1 MNPKPGEYSEDELI
15 EQSAV
20 TLFQQLGWEMMD
32 CYHELDLNG
41 KSALGREN
49 TGEVILTSRMLPV
62 LKSLNPDLP
71 PEAFAQAIEELS
83 RDRSLLSSVQ
93 ANHEIYKMLK
103 NGIKVKTTD
112 KNGDEVPFEV
122 KIIDWNNPKKNDYFL
137 ASQFWITG
145 EMYKRRADLVGFVN
159 GIPLVFIELKAVH
172 KNLQTAFNDNIR
184 DYKYAIPQVFW
195 YNAFILISNGTN
207 SKIGTISAE
216 WEHFSDWKKIN
227 KEGEEGVVSL
237 DTIIRGTCE
246 PQHLLDITEN
256 FSLFQEARGGLIK
269 LVAKNHQYL
278 GVNHAIE
285 ILHEIKQK
293 EGRLGVFWHT
303 QGSGKS
309 ISMVF
314 FAQKVLRK
322 IPGNW
327 TFVIIT
333 DRIELDDQIYTNFTS
348 VGAVTEKKAQ
358 AESSEHLKQLLIED
372 HRYVFTLIQKFRTE
386 ELLSERSDIIVITDE
401 AHRSQYDTLALN
413 MRKAL
418 PDASFLAFT
427 GTPLINSEEK
437 TREVFGDYVS
447 IYNFKQS
454 VDDKATVPLFYE
466 NRIPELQLTNK
477 DLNEGMYEIIE
488 QAELDENQEKKLQ
501 REFAHQY
508 HLITRDDRLETIAE
522 DIVKHFTGRGYQ
534 GKAMVISV
542 DKATAVRMY
551 DKVQKYWKRYIEK
564 LTAALAVAPSAE
576 FASQKQWLDYI
587 KSTDMAVVVSQGQN
601 EVADMKKKGLDI
613 MPHRRRMLKE
623 DLDAKFKDP
632 DDPFRV
638 VFVCAM
644 WMTGFDVPCC
654 STIYLDKPMRNHT
667 LMQTIARANRVFRD
681 KVNGLIVDY
690 IGVFR
695 SLKKALAIY
704 GTGTGGGIEEA
715 DTPVKDK
722 QALVNILKEV
732 ITEADTFCSGLGIS
746 TVAIKCAEGFQK
758 IKLLDDAEDAIVT
771 TDELKNKF
779 LLIAYNVSHLYRA
792 ILPDPLASEIKQDC
806 ILFEVLARKINSQ
819 ITPADI
825 SSVIGKVDDLLDR
838 SVAAQG
844 YLIRENKSKYDTFID
859 LSKVD
864 FEKLKEQFEK
874 NRKHIE
880 ADKLKTAIAGKLQNM
895 IYLNRTRMDFHLQ
908 FQKMIDEYNAGS
920 SNIDEF
926 FKQLIKFAQGLNKE
940 DKRSIAENLSE
951 EELAVFDLLTKPQM
965 KLTKKEELDV
975 KKVAKDLLGTLKKE
989 KLVLEWR
996 KKQQAK
1002 AAVKVAIEEILEGL
1016 PTCYTTELYQQKVN
1030 VIYEHVY
1037 ESYFGPEQ
1045 NIYTKVGQ

>member
-15 EQSAV
+15 EQNAIA
-20 TLFQQLGWEMMD
+20 LFQQLGWETAN
-32 CYHELDLNG
+32 CYHEFDYNG
-41 KSALGREN
+41 KSTLGREN
-49 TGEVILTSRMLPV
+49 TGDVILVSRLLPV
-62 LKSLNPDLP
+62 LKRLNPRLP
-71 PEAFAQAIEELS
+71 SEAFTLAIEELS
-83 RDRSLLSSVQ
+83 IDRSLLSPVQ
-93 ANHEIYKMLK
+93 ANHEVYKLLK
-103 NGIKVKTTD
+103 NGVKVKITD
-112 KNGDEVPFEV
+112 KKGEEIPVEV

-137 ASQFWITG
+137 TSQFWITG

-172 KNLQTAFNDNIR
+172 KNLQNAFNDNIR
-184 DYKYAIPQVFW
+184 DYKYAIPQIFW

-227 KEGEEGVVSL
+227 KEGEEGVISL

-246 PQHLLDITEN
+246 PQHLQDIIEN

-285 ILHEIKQK
+285 MLHEIKQK

-309 ISMVF
+309 VSMVF

-358 AESSEHLKQLLIED
+358 AESSEHLKQLLGED

-418 PDASFLAFT
+418 PNASFLAFT

-576 FASQKQWLDYI
+576 FASQKQWVDYI
-587 KSTDMAVVVSQGQN
+587 KSTDMAVVVS
-601 EVADMKKKGLDI
+601 
-613 MPHRRRMLKE
+613 
-623 DLDAKFKDP
+623 
-632 DDPFRV
+632 
-638 VFVCAM
+638 
-644 WMTGFDVPCC
+644 
-654 STIYLDKPMRNHT
+654 
-667 LMQTIARANRVFRD
+667 
-681 KVNGLIVDY
+681 
-690 IGVFR
+690 
-695 SLKKALAIY
+695 
-704 GTGTGGGIEEA
+704 
-715 DTPVKDK
+715 
-722 QALVNILKEV
+722 
-732 ITEADTFCSGLGIS
+732 
-746 TVAIKCAEGFQK
+746 
-758 IKLLDDAEDAIVT
+758 
-771 TDELKNKF
+771 
-779 LLIAYNVSHLYRA
+779 
-792 ILPDPLASEIKQDC
+792 
-806 ILFEVLARKINSQ
+806 
-819 ITPADI
+819 
-825 SSVIGKVDDLLDR
+825 
-838 SVAAQG
+838 
-844 YLIRENKSKYDTFID
+844 
-859 LSKVD
+859 
-864 FEKLKEQFEK
+864 
-874 NRKHIE
+874 
-880 ADKLKTAIAGKLQNM
+880 
-895 IYLNRTRMDFHLQ
+895 
-908 FQKMIDEYNAGS
+908 
-920 SNIDEF
+920 
-926 FKQLIKFAQGLNKE
+926 
-940 DKRSIAENLSE
+940 
-951 EELAVFDLLTKPQM
+951 
-965 KLTKKEELDV
+965 
-975 KKVAKDLLGTLKKE
+975 
-989 KLVLEWR
+989 
-996 KKQQAK
+996 
-1002 AAVKVAIEEILEGL
+1002 
-1016 PTCYTTELYQQKVN
+1016 
-1030 VIYEHVY
+1030 
-1037 ESYFGPEQ
+1037 
-1045 NIYTKVGQ
+1045 

>member
-1 MNPKPGEYSEDELI
+1 M
-15 EQSAV
+15 
-20 TLFQQLGWEMMD
+20 
-32 CYHELDLNG
+32 HE
-41 KSALGREN
+41 
-49 TGEVILTSRMLPV
+49 
-62 LKSLNPDLP
+62 
-71 PEAFAQAIEELS
+71 AIEELS

-951 EELAVFDLLTKPQM
+951 EELAVFDLLTKPKM

>member
-1 MNPKPGEYSEDELI
+1 MNPKPGEYSEDELV
-15 EQSAV
+15 EQSAIA
-20 TLFQQLGWEMMD
+20 LFQQLGWETAD
-32 CYHELDLNG
+32 CYHEFDLNS

-49 TGEVILTSRMLPV
+49 TGEVILTSRLLLA
-62 LKSLNPDLP
+62 LKRLNPRLP
-71 PEAFAQAIEELS
+71 PEAFTLAIEELS
-83 RDRSLLSSVQ
+83 SDRSLLSPVQ
-93 ANHEIYKMLK
+93 ANHEVYKLLK
-103 NGIKVKTTD
+103 NGVKVKITD
-112 KNGDEVPFEV
+112 KKGKEVPVEV
-122 KIIDWNNPKKNDYFL
+122 KIIDWTNPKKNDYFL
-137 ASQFWITG
+137 AYQFWITG
-145 EMYKRRADLVGFVN
+145 EMYKRRADLIGFVN

-227 KEGEEGVVSL
+227 KEGEEGVVTL

-246 PQHLLDITEN
+246 PQRLLDIIEN

-309 ISMVF
+309 VSMVF

-358 AESSEHLKQLLIED
+358 AESSEHLKQLLSED

-418 PDASFLAFT
+418 PNASFLAFT

-587 KSTDMAVVVSQGQN
+587 KSTNMAVVVSQGQN
-601 EVADMKKKGLDI
+601 EVADMKKKGLNI
-613 MPHRRRMLKE
+613 LPHRQRMLKE

-704 GTGTGGGIEEA
+704 GTGAGGGIEDG

-722 QALVNILKEV
+722 QALVNILKDV
-732 ITEADTFCSGLGIS
+732 ITETDAFCTGLGIS
-746 TVAIKCAEGFQK
+746 TIAIKGAEGFQK

-771 TDELKNKF
+771 TDELKKKF
-779 LLIAYNVSHLYRA
+779 LLMAYNISRLYRA
-792 ILPDPLASEIKQDC
+792 ILPDPLASEIKPDC

-844 YLIRENKSKYDTFID
+844 YLIRENKSKYDTLID

-895 IYLNRTRMDFHLQ
+895 ILLNRMRMDFHLQ

-926 FKQLIKFAQGLNKE
+926 FKQLIEFAQSLNHE
-940 DKRSIAENLSE
+940 DKRTIAENLSE
-951 EELAVFDLLTKPQM
+951 EELAVFDLLTKPKM
-965 KLTKKEELDV
+965 KLNKKEELDV
-975 KKVAKDLLGTLKKE
+975 KKVAKDLLETLKKE
-989 KLVLEWR
+989 KLVIEWR

-1037 ESYFGPEQ
+1037 ESYYGPGQ
-1045 NIYTKVGQ
+1045 SIYVKVR

>member
-418 PDASFLAFT
+418 PNASFLAFT